1 MRTFTSLPRPLLLT
15 LAILFA
21 ATTAYSIVW
30 MVHVHDVVGFGT
42 DIRWTAT
49 HEAEVREVERGS
61 LAWQAGLRSYDRIV
75 AVNGESLDN
84 PSPFYGYPFYKS
96 VMLGR
101 KGEIVRVT
109 ILRSGEPGELTLRP
123 ALVTYSLSG
132 LRGLA
137 THAMRFYPLFF
148 LIVGLNVL
156 GLRLEDRNAWLLALL
171 FAGFICGAPLFQGSI
186 NPHLRGLVTFYNK
199 SWLAFNYLLRSIS
212 LSRYPLQFPLQR
224 W

>member
-61 LAWQAGLRSYDRIV
+61 LAWQAGLRS
-75 AVNGESLDN
+75 
-84 PSPFYGYPFYKS
+84 
-96 VMLGR
+96 
-101 KGEIVRVT
+101 
-109 ILRSGEPGELTLRP
+109 GEPGELTLRP
-123 ALVTYSLSG
+123 ALVTYDPLSG

-137 THAMRFYPLFF
+137 HARHEF
-148 LIVGLNVL
+148 LPPVFPDRGTECVGSK
-156 GLRLEDRNAWLLALL
+156 A
-171 FAGFICGAPLFQGSI
+171 
-186 NPHLRGLVTFYNK
+186 
-199 SWLAFNYLLRSIS
+199 
-212 LSRYPLQFPLQR
+212 
-224 W
+224 

>member
-30 MVHVHDVVGFGT
+30 MVHVHHVVGLGT

-96 VMLGR
+96 VMLGG
-101 KGEIVRVT
+101 KGDIVQVT

-123 ALVTYSLSG
+123 ALVTYDTLSG

-137 THAMRFYPLFF
+137 HARHEF
-148 LIVGLNVL
+148 LPPVFPDRGPECVGSK
-156 GLRLEDRNAWLLALL
+156 A
-171 FAGFICGAPLFQGSI
+171 
-186 NPHLRGLVTFYNK
+186 
-199 SWLAFNYLLRSIS
+199 
-212 LSRYPLQFPLQR
+212 
-224 W
+224 